1 MPRMVSLQ
9 IMIKQTVCVA
19 KEGGRETKKTGI
31 GDILVDYCHDWKCFQ
46 DYFKIHEIICIGVS
60 LIT

>member
-1 MPRMVSLQ
+1 
-9 IMIKQTVCVA
+9 MIKQTVCVA